1 MNRQIK
7 LLGVVLTTMS
17 VFGST
22 QISQAKDSLADN
34 QKFNSNDTL
43 LAKHHFTYSDKFV
56 QLYTSNC
63 SNRLQQHGK
72 PSAAATSICQ
82 CSLGQMQQ
90 KHNEGKAISIL
101 MGAQV
106 SLSKDPRTGLPSSLS
121 QYFTPCLSKV
131 G

>member
-1 MNRQIK
+1 MKRQFK

-17 VFGST
+17 VLGST
-22 QISQAKDSLADN
+22 QISQAEDSLVDN
-34 QKFNSNDTL
+34 QQFNSKSTL
-43 LAKHHFTYSDKFV
+43 LAIHRYTYSDKFV

-63 SNRLQQHGK
+63 SDRLKQHGK

-106 SLSKDPRTGLPSSLS
+106 SLSKDSRTGLPSSLS